1 MFGITFYAIMKIAV
15 ENKLISKYFPADYA
29 DCFSTSISASRQIT
43 AAELFERVFNYRP
56 PWLKF
61 LYKIRNFL
69 VKPFGI
75 KINRSFADLIIEQD
89 VNEIVLHSSNK
100 HLDFYVSVFCSD
112 KSEGGQSASITTL
125 VKFNNVMGKIY
136 FAAIWFFHKLI
147 VSKML
152 KRAVNILAEVDHK

>member
-1 MFGITFYAIMKIAV
+1 MKIAV
-15 ENKLISKYFPADYA
+15 ENKLISKYLPADYA
-29 DCFSTSISASRQIT
+29 DCFSTTISTSRQIA
-43 AAELFERVFNYRP
+43 AAELFDRVFNYRP

-112 KSEGGQSASITTL
+112 KPEKGQSASITTL
-125 VKFNNVMGKIY
+125 VKFNNTMGKIY
-136 FAAIWFFHKLI
+136 FGAIWIFHNLI
-147 VSKML
+147 VSRMF
-152 KRAVNILAEVDHK
+152 KRAVNVFTQLP